1 MKKEYNDMINVNNP
15 THEAF
20 LRGIGVPVELPHIER
35 ELTRLWGESAQEAGG
50 SEVSRPSV
58 TRVVL
63 CNLVVLGRPERL
75 DEVQVAHPCRAILL
89 GLEEGRGQKVEAE
102 VAATCHL
109 PAPGR
114 PQVCSEKI
122 ALFAAPEAQRLLPSA
137 VRGLLEADL
146 PVVVW
151 WSQPPDDSERSELLA
166 QLAND
171 ASRVLLDLPDP
182 ASDCTLEHLAR
193 FIEAHRLRYVHDL
206 AWFGL
211 TPWRDLIAQRF
222 EPPNHRHLERL
233 TSLTI
238 RTRTAGDPLV
248 NPPRIS
254 GLLAGWFAGQLGW
267 TLEQRL
273 QRPAAETHVRHPAST
288 IDARYRDRAG
298 RRVIHLT
305 LCFELDPQAQPA
317 QIDAVE
323 LEWEEP
329 EAVVPGCYRIERV
342 RPGHDLA
349 RLYVTSNNLC
359 NLPGSATIPELD
371 PTRRLLNAL
380 QASRNDPPF
389 QAAWNQA
396 RQLLGPPDTPSTPSR
411 PAPPTE
417 PTRQS

>member
-1 MKKEYNDMINVNNP
+1 MSTATN
-15 THEAF
+15 EAF

-35 ELTRLWGESAQEAGG
+35 ELTRLWGESAQVAGG
-50 SEVSRPSV
+50 PEVRQPSV
-58 TRVVL
+58 TRIVL
-63 CNLVVLGRPERL
+63 CNLVVLGCPERL

-89 GLEEGRGQKVEAE
+89 GLDEGRGQKVEAE
-102 VAATCHL
+102 VAATCYL

-137 VRGLLEADL
+137 VRALLEPDL

-151 WSQPPDDSERSELLA
+151 WSQPPGDSERSELLA
-166 QLAND
+166 QLAAD

-182 ASDCTLEHLAR
+182 APDCTLDDLAR
-193 FIEAHRLRYVHDL
+193 FIEGHRLRYVHDL

-222 EPPNHRHLERL
+222 EPPDHRHLDRL

-238 RTRTAGDPLV
+238 RTRTAGDSRV
-248 NPPRIS
+248 NPPRIA

-267 TLEQRL
+267 SL
-273 QRPAAETHVRHPAST
+273 QGHRHHPPYDDPRDPQAALT
-288 IDARYRDRAG
+288 IEAHYLDRAG
-298 RRVIHLT
+298 RRAIQVT
-305 LCFELDPQAQPA
+305 LRHELDPQAQPA
-317 QIDAVE
+317 QIDAVA

-329 EAVVPGCYRIERV
+329 EAVVPGCYRIERAH
-342 RPGHDLA
+342 PGQPLV

-359 NLPGSATIPELD
+359 NLPGSSTVPELD
-371 PTRRLLNAL
+371 PTGRLLTAL

-389 QAAWNQA
+389 DLAWNHA
-396 RQLLGPPDTPSTPSR
+396 RKLLTP
-411 PAPPTE
+411 PAP
-417 PTRQS
+417 